1 LAAVFFLG
9 LLPELDYSLNKV
21 CMKFIQILYKYHLNL
36 NPNVFHVSMGSPG
49 QSSVQITFK
58 VNAVVRE
65 KIDRE
70 REYTGGTLSEFLN
83 DAVKH
88 YIDYLE
94 QKRIDEIKYGKP
106 KE

>member
-1 LAAVFFLG
+1 MYG
-9 LLPELDYSLNKV
+9 
-21 CMKFIQILYKYHLNL
+21 YHSNL
-36 NPNVFHVSMGSPG
+36 NANLFYVSMGSPG

-58 VNAVVRE
+58 VNAVTRE

-70 REYTGGTLSEFLN
+70 REFTGGTLSEFLN

-94 QKRIDEIKYGKP
+94 QKRIDEIKYSKP
-106 KE
+106 KERRKMRGFPRRFRTV